1 MTISRCLLELKS
13 QLTVLNRNSMI
24 MVIVFYSIR
33 TYKEV
38 NLMEGTI
45 KWYNARK
52 GFGFIE
58 VEDGKDVFLHQ
69 SQVPEGTFLNEGD
82 KISFDVEESEKGPQA
97 TNVKKVE

>member
-1 MTISRCLLELKS
+1 
-13 QLTVLNRNSMI
+13 
-24 MVIVFYSIR
+24 
-33 TYKEV
+33 V
-38 NLMEGTI
+38 NIMEGTI

-82 KISFDVEESEKGPQA
+82 KVSFEVEESEKGPQA